1 MFGRKKLTADINA
14 GQTGEVAYTLPTFG
28 AGEYVVTAS
37 LVLKQAT
44 IWANCG
50 HEVAFGQYVFTK
62 EGKADKKAVA
72 PIKVVKSDFN
82 IGVKGEG
89 FSVMF
94 SADRKMLTSY
104 KYNGVELIEEFPK
117 MNFWRA
123 PIDNDNG
130 CGMPFDTAQWKL
142 ASMYTKCV
150 DMQVSE
156 NGNESATVKYT
167 YELAQDQ

>member
-1 MFGRKKLTADINA
+1 MS
-14 GQTGEVAYTLPTFG
+14 YTLPTFG

-117 MNFWRA
+117 
-123 PIDNDNG
+123 
-130 CGMPFDTAQWKL
+130 
-142 ASMYTKCV
+142 
-150 DMQVSE
+150 
-156 NGNESATVKYT
+156 
-167 YELAQDQ
+167 